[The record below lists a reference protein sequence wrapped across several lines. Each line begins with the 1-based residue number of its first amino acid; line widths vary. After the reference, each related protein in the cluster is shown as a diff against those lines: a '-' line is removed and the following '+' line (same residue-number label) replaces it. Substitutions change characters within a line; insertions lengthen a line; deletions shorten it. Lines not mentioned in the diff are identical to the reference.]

1 MDLPSGPPIA
11 DLEALPTLDE
21 YLSSVMADRP
31 AKKAKFE
38 VPAGAT
44 VVEIDSDDGD
54 APQQASHDVV
64 DLRDSDDDDA
74 LPRRE
79 DHFESDAALAR
90 RLAGADYEADA
101 ALARRLAGEDDA
113 ARPAAPPPPTSGGV
127 LVDGSRPP
135 WSATAEWFEHQHEPG
150 QCGNFDLCSQG
161 RSCFVCPANGDST
174 AHGLLPRPLPGQT
187 IRVHYLPH
195 ARCAKPRRKGDGP
208 APRRDV
214 DGTTATVTARSAAYE
229 RFSMPPFAGRV
240 ETVELG
246 PRREA
251 VYVLRNF
258 DGARGA
264 TLAANL
270 EKCFGLDVLHP
281 PSGAGTIAR
290 CAAAQG
296 NNCQDNYTKLYPLRM
311 FADDQTFELLQPIL
325 DATMAAV
332 NAAAAPGRPTLSL
345 RRGERERELIT
356 GEAQILRFRAGK
368 TAAAR
373 GDKMHVHVDKPGT
386 RWVALM
392 SLGDSSSFVVD
403 HAPDC
408 KRCWTGG
415 GNGTAGKKWKDWH
428 SVPCP
433 TCREIVLAS
442 GDCVLF
448 FGDPATQVAHGNM
461 GTRANTA
468 PSGLPPW
475 CYGGRVSCQ
484 YRLSAGFKDRTGTIY

>member
-135 WSATAEWFEHQHEPG
+135 WSATADWFEHQHEPG

-161 RSCFVCPANGDST
+161 KSCFVCPANGDST

-270 EKCFGLDVLHP
+270 ENCFGLDVLHP
-281 PSGAGTIAR
+281 PSGAGTMAK

-345 RRGERERELIT
+345 RRGERAGELIT

-448 FGDPATQVAHGNM
+448 FGDPAARVAHGNM

-468 PSGLPPW
+468 PSGLPRW

-484 YRLSAGFKDRTGTIY
+484 YRLSAGFMDRTGTIY